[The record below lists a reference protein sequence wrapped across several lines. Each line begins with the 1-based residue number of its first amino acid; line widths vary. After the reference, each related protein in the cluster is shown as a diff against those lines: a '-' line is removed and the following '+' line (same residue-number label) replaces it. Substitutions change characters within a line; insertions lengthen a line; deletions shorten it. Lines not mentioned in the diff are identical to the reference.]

1 MLLLYKPNMRALSS
15 LLPSLLSSLMFVQL
29 APSLGFAMTAVAYR
43 RCAYIISNADI
54 GFARP
59 ILICIS
65 PIDLIALATRWPNN
79 PSNCNNPECTKCSNN
94 HHNFNNYK
102 HAHICMWI
110 PTCTAS
116 DVTTAIYDKNNVC
129 SANYLCKLNVISV
142 ALTLN
147 KSTHNCIACTL
158 NQRIAHRAPT
168 WFPQVPD
175 NPINLN
181 SANKWSYLKL
191 IAL

>member
-1 MLLLYKPNMRALSS
+1 MLLLYKPNMPALSS
-15 LLPSLLSSLMFVQL
+15 AFTAVIAYVRATGAIAWL
-29 APSLGFAMTAVAYR
+29 AMTAVAYR

-65 PIDLIALATRWPNN
+65 PIDWIALATRWPNS
-79 PSNCNNPECTKCSNN
+79 PSNCINPEWTKCSSN

-116 DVTTAIYDKNNVC
+116 DVTTAISDKNNVC

-142 ALTLN
+142 AINLN
-147 KSTHNCIACTL
+147 KSTHNVITAGA
-158 NQRIAHRAPT
+158 R
-168 WFPQVPD
+168 
-175 NPINLN
+175 
-181 SANKWSYLKL
+181 
-191 IAL
+191 

>member
-1 MLLLYKPNMRALSS
+1 MLLLYKPNMPALSS
-15 LLPSLLSSLMFVQL
+15 AFTAVIAYVRATGAIAWL
-29 APSLGFAMTAVAYR
+29 AMTAVAYR

-65 PIDLIALATRWPNN
+65 PIDWIALATRWPNN
-79 PSNCNNPECTKCSNN
+79 PSNCMNPECTKCSSN

-116 DVTTAIYDKNNVC
+116 DVTTAISDKNNVC
-129 SANYLCKLNVISV
+129 SANYSSKPN
-142 ALTLN
+142 N
-147 KSTHNCIACTL
+147 RNDPF
-158 NQRIAHRAPT
+158 R
-168 WFPQVPD
+168 
-175 NPINLN
+175 PINSYKPSTLSR
-181 SANKWSYLKL
+181 SADTTWVLSY
-191 IAL
+191 ACAM